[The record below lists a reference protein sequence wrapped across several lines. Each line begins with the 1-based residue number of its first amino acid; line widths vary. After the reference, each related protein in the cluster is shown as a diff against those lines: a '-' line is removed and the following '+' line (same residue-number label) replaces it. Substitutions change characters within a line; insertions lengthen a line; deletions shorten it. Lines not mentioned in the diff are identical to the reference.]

1 MEFTHRRSAL
11 CAAAALAIGRIG
23 LAVAATIPTTAQ
35 IHGAGATFPA
45 PLYAAWAADY
55 AKSSGV
61 RVTYDAIGSGAGLER
76 IRSRQIDF
84 AGTDAPLAAPEL
96 AAAGLVQFPV
106 VVGGVVPVINIRGIK
121 PGQLKLSGQVLTDI
135 FLGRIRKWNDARIT
149 ALNTDIALPSANITV
164 VYRSDRSGSSLLWS
178 DYLSRSSEAWQATIG
193 ASIAPKWPTG
203 VGGDGNEGVATY
215 VERTRFALGYVEY
228 AFARA
233 HNLSDVALINRSGRV
248 VRAGRETFRAAA
260 EAGSWNPDIAQQ
272 LATDLPCTNCWP
284 ITGASFILME
294 KSPGRGANARAV
306 LQFFDW
312 ALHQD
317 KTLTL
322 NLDYLPIPE
331 PVATRLP
338 QIWGTLL
345 DENGKPIWP
354 K

>member
-149 ALNTDIALPSANITV
+149 ALNT
-164 VYRSDRSGSSLLWS
+164 
-178 DYLSRSSEAWQATIG
+178 
-193 ASIAPKWPTG
+193 
-203 VGGDGNEGVATY
+203 
-215 VERTRFALGYVEY
+215 
-228 AFARA
+228 
-233 HNLSDVALINRSGRV
+233 
-248 VRAGRETFRAAA
+248 
-260 EAGSWNPDIAQQ
+260 
-272 LATDLPCTNCWP
+272 
-284 ITGASFILME
+284 
-294 KSPGRGANARAV
+294 
-306 LQFFDW
+306 
-312 ALHQD
+312 
-317 KTLTL
+317 
-322 NLDYLPIPE
+322 
-331 PVATRLP
+331 
-338 QIWGTLL
+338 
-345 DENGKPIWP
+345 
-354 K
+354 